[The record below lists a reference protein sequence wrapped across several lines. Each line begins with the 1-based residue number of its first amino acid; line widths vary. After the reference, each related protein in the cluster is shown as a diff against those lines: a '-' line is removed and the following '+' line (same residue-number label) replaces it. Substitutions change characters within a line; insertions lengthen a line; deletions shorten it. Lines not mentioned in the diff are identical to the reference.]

1 MGAIDVQAEYA
12 DRRVS
17 LELLIV
23 EGDGPTLMGR
33 NWLSQFPDVNWGQ
46 LHSVTDSG
54 QSNVEAILAMH
65 DDLFNPGL
73 GKVGGVTAKRR
84 L

>member
-23 EGDGPTLMGR
+23 EGDGHGPEL
-33 NWLSQFPDVNWGQ
+33 VI
-46 LHSVTDSG
+46 SVS
-54 QSNVEAILAMH
+54 
-65 DDLFNPGL
+65 
-73 GKVGGVTAKRR
+73 
-84 L
+84 